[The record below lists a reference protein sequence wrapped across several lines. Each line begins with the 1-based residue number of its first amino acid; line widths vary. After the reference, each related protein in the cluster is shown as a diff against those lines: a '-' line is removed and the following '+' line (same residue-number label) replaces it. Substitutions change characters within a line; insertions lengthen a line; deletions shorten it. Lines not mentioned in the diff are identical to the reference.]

1 MKSSTSARKNM
12 SWGVT
17 LALVLMTLLVVT
29 PLLFILV
36 RSMTPNDQWNVLAPL
51 QVIMDAELSVV
62 LTNSIMLGF
71 WVVAGA
77 SILAL
82 PMAFLTAKTS
92 LARHKWLDVVL
103 IIPFM
108 TPPYIGSMGWML
120 FMQRR
125 GFLEQMAPF
134 TEELTP
140 YFFSLFGMVTI
151 MSLHLFPF
159 LYLILR
165 NALRRIGAGYEEAGA
180 VYGGGFVY
188 RFRRIFVPLLLGS
201 YAMGALLVFVKTI
214 AEFGTPATFGRK
226 IGYHVLTSE
235 IHRFTSSWPIDFSK
249 ATALASV
256 LLATCLIFW
265 YGQNLISRRYD
276 YQTLGGKGSK
286 VKLIHLKGWGRF
298 TAWGYIVF
306 LLVTSIGIPYFSIL
320 ASSLQ
325 KLRGDGL
332 RWGNFTLEHYKK
344 LLTWGSP
351 GMEALLNSLGLA
363 LITATIAVVIGTF
376 LAMQI
381 KHASRVSERV
391 TDAFSLLPNTV
402 PGIVT
407 VVGLILLWNS
417 PWMPIKIYNTYGMVV
432 LTYVVLFLPYT
443 VQYVKS
449 GYQQIDASL
458 TNAGRVFGGT
468 PWYTFRRVVLPL
480 LVPGMMAGWMMTF
493 TISIRELVAS
503 LMILPPSMK
512 VSATYIYAQFEQ
524 GEVSLGMAMA
534 VISVGLTTIVLAVMN
549 YRGADRT

>member
-1 MKSSTSARKNM
+1 MKTSTRKNL

-17 LALVLMTLLVVT
+17 LALVLMTLLVVV
-29 PLLFILV
+29 PLLFILLESV
-36 RSMTPNDQWNVLAPL
+36 TPNDQLNLLAPL
-51 QVIMDAELSVV
+51 QVILDSELSVV
-62 LTNSIMLGF
+62 LTNSILLGF
-71 WVVAGA
+71 WVVGGA
-77 SILAL
+77 SLLAL

-92 LARHKWLDVVL
+92 LAKHKWLDVVL

-108 TPPYIGSMGWML
+108 TPPYIGAMGWML

-125 GFLEQMAPF
+125 GFLEQMLPLM
-134 TEELTP
+134 EEWTP

-165 NALRRIGAGYEEAGA
+165 NSLRRIGAGYEEAGA

-188 RFRRIFVPLLLGS
+188 RFRKIIVPLLLGS

-256 LLATCLIFW
+256 LLATCLLFW
-265 YGQNLISRRYD
+265 YVQNLISRRYD

-286 VKLIHLKGWGRF
+286 LKIIPLKGWGLAA
-298 TAWGYIVF
+298 AWGYIV
-306 LLVTSIGIPYFSIL
+306 LLLATSIGIPYFSIVV
-320 ASSLQ
+320 ASLQ

-332 RWGNFTLEHYKK
+332 SWGNFTLEHYGK

-351 GMEALLNSLGLA
+351 GMEALVNSLGLA
-363 LITATIAVVIGTF
+363 LITATISVVVGTF

-381 KHASRVSERV
+381 KHTNRASEKV
-391 TDAFSLLPNTV
+391 TDVFSLLPNTV

-407 VVGLILLWNS
+407 VVGLILLWNA
-417 PWMPIKIYNTYGMVV
+417 PWMPIKIYNTYWMVV
-432 LTYVVLFLPYT
+432 LTYVVLFIPYT

-468 PWYTFRRVVLPL
+468 SWYTFRRVILPL
-480 LVPGMMAGWMMTF
+480 LVPSMLAGWMMTF

-503 LMILPPSMK
+503 LLILPPSMK